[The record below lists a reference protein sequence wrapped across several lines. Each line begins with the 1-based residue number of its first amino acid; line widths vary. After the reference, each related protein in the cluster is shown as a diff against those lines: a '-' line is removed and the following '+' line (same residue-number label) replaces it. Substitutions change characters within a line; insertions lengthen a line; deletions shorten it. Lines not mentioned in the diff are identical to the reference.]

1 MMLRP
6 QKIRSTHIL
15 ILALAASDILFSL
28 VIHPMLVATSFGAD
42 TVTLFSR
49 RGYDKLLSLVSSLY
63 FLKAAIGM
71 VLELSSLA
79 VSA

>member
-49 RGYDKLLSLVSSLY
+49 RGYDKLPSSGSLIY
-63 FLKAAIGM
+63 FVKAVTGM